1 MFLDMLLKEVLCKIV
16 EVVGEVNE
24 ENGVLLLVDMGLLS
38 MFLEEIVCQIGID
51 VWIVDMVI
59 MLIVFEVVCKIVLI
73 DI

>member
-38 MFLEEIVCQIGID
+38 MFLEEIVC
-51 VWIVDMVI
+51 
-59 MLIVFEVVCKIVLI
+59 
-73 DI
+73 